1 MSCKI
6 NTIINSQLK
15 YKLVVII
22 IYMLNYS
29 VSLTAQSIDG
39 VLLEHKKQII
49 SLTGFN
55 YYQSFELARDTIDA
69 SGRFKL
75 SFDSEYKG
83 MAILKTEDNASLVL
97 CVLESDIF
105 LTGKHLSNNNSLK
118 FINSPKNEQFLNLGQ
133 NFGWRSQVYDAW
145 KYLQIRYQDPQA
157 SHYKNVLSSII
168 RQVEAIEKADRDAIK
183 NIDSNSYLAWF
194 MTLKK
199 EINDIPK
206 SIRLYPKRIL
216 QHITTFRE
224 INFGDTK
231 FKTSGLFKELIEA
244 HYFMLENMG
253 KPLDAIYEDMNRS
266 TQHIINTLK
275 QDPKL
280 LNKVAEHLLN
290 YFEERSLYNSAAYL
304 SEELLSD
311 NACVLEQKISST
323 MQKYHTLKKGRT
335 APNIILNGKQLNDY
349 NQPVLIVFGA
359 STCSHC
365 KADLEELS
373 QYYETWKAKKNLE
386 VIYIS
391 LDTDE
396 EVYNKAYKKYPW
408 QKYCDY
414 MGWETK
420 SAKDYF
426 VNATPTYILL
436 DKNQVIL
443 EHPRSLKQVDA
454 WVEYRL

>member
-1 MSCKI
+1 
-6 NTIINSQLK
+6 LK

-83 MAILKTEDNASLVL
+83 MAILKTQDNASLVL

-145 KYLQIRYQDPQA
+145 QYLQIRYQDPQA

-168 RQVEAIEKADRDAIK
+168 RQVETIEKADRDAIK

-206 SIRLYPKRIL
+206 SIRLYPKRIPH
-216 QHITTFRE
+216 HITTFRE

-253 KPLDAIYEDMNRS
+253 KPLDAIYEEMNTS

-359 STCSHC
+359 NTCSHC

-396 EVYNKAYKKYPW
+396 EVYNKAYKNYPW

-414 MGWETK
+414 KGWETQ

-426 VNATPTYILL
+426 VDATPTYILL